1 MFLHSKY
8 DVRTFLNSE
17 ESFLCK
23 PTQKQNNLLLMYS
36 AHMQSNINIL
46 SFSISHQRPRTELID
61 AKIQINIA
69 SLQEEYIILKV

>member
-1 MFLHSKY
+1 
-8 DVRTFLNSE
+8 
-17 ESFLCK
+17 
-23 PTQKQNNLLLMYS
+23 MYS